1 MSAVS
6 TVVVEAAV
14 IARVALTTLPSP
26 SDPACMGRGLP

>member
-14 IARVALTTLPSP
+14 IARVALTTSTRP
-26 SDPACMGRGLP
+26 SDPPS